1 VAGIFG
7 SGRPRPR
14 KDKTGANKDTAA
26 GRARTAA
33 RRAASGGNGAP
44 ARGQTAKR
52 AKKPAAKSTGGG
64 SNGGGIFGGKDP
76 DDDEE
81 LPTGFRFDWG
91 AYRAAF
97 GETPIEDAVTIMFAE
112 YAELYAQIA
121 GSTTSATPALMSLE
135 EGQAIQEK
143 ASSFVLN
150 IMSPILGYVHT
161 IKVHKLLSHTLD
173 SIRYHG
179 HLRHGNTSAN
189 EAAHKLDKKFY
200 RRPNMAIDT
209 FTGQLVRQAQGARE
223 IGRRN
228 DVADAHAR
236 RTLLLVPPLPD
247 RRSLSARRGSAA
259 FDYGHGGGPD
269 AAGDGSKRRA
279 SRDQTPAA
287 GGRVGKAAGGG
298 GAPAPGASTG
308 TPRRRSADYLTRHT
322 IGVLSQRPRLSELST
337 LFKLPP
343 TRRVPVLSTVEIT
356 AEFDCGTKHKQLLRA
371 SPQFRDERAWYDAI
385 LFSVESGP
393 VGAHGGRTGRSSKDG
408 SSGGSDGDSSSA
420 GRNPDEVHVGE
431 VRAIIRCKDDDFAVV
446 CDMDV
451 VDSVPGCPFGERDCS
466 RLKWALS
473 ATGGNLIRAVPLSQV
488 RRLLHVVPDFQNLAS
503 RKGFGAAPAGYQS
516 PEYDRRA
523 MRYFVN
529 EVYPW
534 A

>member
-1 VAGIFG
+1 M
-7 SGRPRPR
+7 
-14 KDKTGANKDTAA
+14 
-26 GRARTAA
+26 
-33 RRAASGGNGAP
+33 
-44 ARGQTAKR
+44 
-52 AKKPAAKSTGGG
+52 KSAGGG
-64 SNGGGIFGGKDP
+64 SNGGGIFGGMDP
-76 DDDEE
+76 DDDED
-81 LPTGFRFDWG
+81 LPTGFKFDWG

-97 GETPIEDAVTIMFAE
+97 GETPIEDAVTIMFAA

-121 GSTTSATPALMSLE
+121 GWTTSATPAPMSLE
-135 EGQAIQEK
+135 EGKAIQEK
-143 ASSFVLN
+143 ASNFVLN

-161 IKVHKLLSHTLD
+161 SKVHKLLAHTLD

-200 RRPNMAIDT
+200 RRTNMAIDT

-236 RTLLLVPPLPD
+236 RTLPLVPPLPD
-247 RRSLSARRGSAA
+247 RRSLSARRRSSAV
-259 FDYGHGGGPD
+259 DSGDGGAPD
-269 AAGDGSKRRA
+269 AAGDGSKRQA
-279 SRDQTPAA
+279 SRDQTTAA
-287 GGRVGKAAGGG
+287 GGRVGHAASGGI
-298 GAPAPGASTG
+298 APASGASTD

-322 IGVLSQRPRLSELST
+322 IGVLSQRPGLSELST
-337 LFKLPP
+337 LFKLPS
-343 TRRVPVLSTVEIT
+343 TRRVPVLSTVEFT

-371 SPQFRDERAWYDAI
+371 SPQFRDERSWYDAI
-385 LFSVESGP
+385 LFSVHSGP
-393 VGAHGGRTGRSSKDG
+393 VGAHGDRTGKG
-408 SSGGSDGDSSSA
+408 SSSGDSDGDSSCA
-420 GRNPDEVHVGE
+420 GRIPDEVHVGE

-451 VDSVPGCPFGERDCS
+451 VDAVPGCPFGERDCS

-473 ATGGNLIRAVPLSQV
+473 ATGGSLIRAVPLSQV

-503 RKGFGAAPAGYQS
+503 RKGLGAAPAGYRS
-516 PEYDRRA
+516 PADDRRA

-529 EVYPW
+529 EFYPW